1 MVSAWI
7 NLGLG
12 LCIAESFETCMDV
25 FSSFFQ
31 LSAGRRSTKDTM
43 MSNLPL
49 FSVAV
54 KFKNGVYS
62 REH

>member
-1 MVSAWI
+1 
-7 NLGLG
+7 
-12 LCIAESFETCMDV
+12 MDV

-43 MSNLPL
+43 MLSNLPL

-54 KFKNGVYS
+54 KLKNGVDS
-62 REH
+62 RKR